1 MRPLMRL
8 VPVIAGLTIAAL
20 PLAGAMAKD
29 EALAK
34 AIAAPH
40 RTPAL
45 VERDKVRKPQ
55 EELEFFG
62 IKPTMTVVEIAPGG
76 GYWTEILAPYL
87 HDKGTLYI
95 AISPRTASE
104 RAAQYYDGWK
114 KKIDENAAVYGKVK
128 LGELGGG
135 SYEIAPEGSA
145 DLVVTFRNVHNWMS
159 AGTVDQVFAAF
170 HKALKPGGVLGVEEH
185 RAGNDKPQ
193 DPKAQNGYVREDYT
207 IALAEK
213 AGFKYVGKSEILAN
227 PKDTKDWP
235 RGVWT
240 LPPTLALGD
249 QDRAKYVAI
258 GEADNFVLKFVKPA
272 K

>member
-1 MRPLMRL
+1 MRL
-8 VPVIAGLTIAAL
+8 IPLLAAVVL
-20 PLAGAMAKD
+20 AASPLAAFAKD

-34 AIAAPH
+34 AIASPQ

-45 VERDKVRKPQ
+45 VERDKFRRPQ

-62 IKPTMTVVEIAPGG
+62 IRPDMTEVEIAPGG

-87 HDKGTLYI
+87 REKGTLYT
-95 AISPRTASE
+95 AITPRAAND
-104 RAAQYYDGWK
+104 RAAQYYDSWK
-114 KKIDENAAVYGKVK
+114 KKLEDNAATYGSVK
-128 LGELGGG
+128 IGELGGG
-135 SYEIAPEGSA
+135 TFNPAPAGSA
-145 DLVVTFRNVHNWMS
+145 DMVLTFRNVHNWMGGGV
-159 AGTVDQVFAAF
+159 ADQMFASF
-170 HKALKPGGVLGVEEH
+170 FKALKPGGVLGVEEH
-185 RAGNDKPQ
+185 RASKDKPQ
-193 DPKAQNGYVREDYT
+193 DPKAESGYVREDYT

-249 QDRAKYVAI
+249 QDRDKYLAI
-258 GEADNFVLKFVKPA
+258 GEADNFVLKFVKP